1 MANLSWSKWICQGS
15 DWQTSYDAYGTVN
28 ISRVAGSDTATVT
41 ANINMRTLG
50 GDAAYWRLWLKA
62 GDSSWTSV
70 YFPGDGHG
78 AGIYKN
84 ASVSQSVAVDAG
96 SGSLD
101 VQVQLEIVV
110 ASSASGRYSDNKT
123 VTLTYDSKGASTI
136 SDINNISMGGMST
149 VTWTPYSS
157 DFVYY
162 IKYQIG
168 SWIQW
173 TDAIA
178 PQSTSAQSYSYSVPK
193 VSADKDT
200 ILAQIPNARNAVMT
214 VTLYTYTS
222 SDASGRLI
230 GADSKTC
237 TVSVPASYAAP
248 ITDVSIADTAS
259 KISGVYLKNISKPK
273 VTVIAS
279 EKYGATPKT
288 ATIAAFTAA
297 GATLAQVTC
306 SLTKQTDGTYKG
318 ETTLPTIAIAGTTYI
333 HTSLTDSRGLTDA
346 LQKSIYISDY
356 EYPTIKSLNVSVNRD
371 TNLVTLTATGVVHT
385 AKNSSGTEKNSA
397 TYTLKRTK
405 LSDSTQ
411 TTLVSGRSVTVS
423 DSGYTITYSETLS
436 DIETETYEYS
446 LTITDKISSTT
457 QKQKTGIVCIS
468 RLAGGKGLAIFREA
482 NESDEGYVSMWG
494 NGFYVHNTDAATGGG
509 ISLEMST
516 KGNKG
521 LYAWGSGDWDEQWLA
536 YYSQKSGM
544 FQIPNWQNI
553 GYESNDEPMYPV
565 TFSEIGAPQ
574 VVRPIQ
580 KSTYAYG
587 SDTYGYV
594 WFCVYGHVVNFYGT
608 IKGMTA
614 NAASYTCAF
623 TLPEELR
630 PWMSYQIFPAYNKAA
645 PYAANWYASCWIAK
659 TGKLT
664 IYKDAAQSVTDV
676 YVSGTYVTLDPTA
689 AAAGSS
695 VLMDPPEETTEL
707 S

>member
-1 MANLSWSKWICQGS
+1 MANLTWSYWICYGS
-15 DWQTSYDAYGTVN
+15 NWEIGYDGYGTVN
-28 ISRVAGSDTATVT
+28 VSRAAGSDKAVVT
-41 ANINMRTLG
+41 ANAYMRTLG
-50 GDAAYWRLWLKA
+50 GDQAYWRLWLKV
-62 GDSSWTSV
+62 GDNAWTSA
-70 YFPGDGHG
+70 YFPGEGHG
-78 AGIYKN
+78 INVYKN
-84 ASVSQSVAVDAG
+84 TSVSQSITVDAG
-96 SGSLD
+96 SGSLSA
-101 VQVQLEIVV
+101 QVQLEIVSSV
-110 ASSASGRYSDNKT
+110 ATGGNYSAIKT
-123 VTLTYDSKGASTI
+123 ATLTYDSKGASEISSINDISLGSLSTI
-136 SDINNISMGGMST
+136 K
-149 VTWTPYSS
+149 WTPYSG
-157 DFVYY
+157 DFAYY

-168 SWIQW
+168 NWTQW
-173 TDAIA
+173 TDAIT
-178 PQSTSAQSYSYSVPK
+178 PQSTAEQSYSYIVPK
-193 VSADKDT
+193 NSSEKDT
-200 ILAQIPNARNAVMT
+200 ILAQIPDSNSKIMT

-222 SDASGRLI
+222 SSSSGKLI
-230 GADSKTC
+230 GTDAKTC
-237 TVSVPASYAAP
+237 TLTVPTSYAVP
-248 ITDVSIADTAS
+248 ITGVTISDTAA
-259 KISGVYLKNISKPK
+259 KISGIYLKNISKPK
-273 VTVIAS
+273 VTVVAS
-279 EKYGATPKT
+279 EKYSAIPKT
-288 ATIAAFTAA
+288 ATITAFTAS
-297 GATLAQVTC
+297 GTTLPKATC
-306 SLTKQTDGTYKG
+306 SLSKQSDGTYKG
-318 ETTLPTIAIAGTTYI
+318 ELTLPAIAIAGTTYI
-333 HTSLTDSRGLTDA
+333 HTSLTDSRGLTSS

-371 TNLVTLTATGVVHT
+371 TKLVTLTATGIVHT

-436 DIETETYEYS
+436 DIETETYEYV
-446 LTITDKISSTT
+446 LTVTDKISSTT

-494 NGFYVHNTDAATGGG
+494 NGFYVHNTDAAAGGG

-536 YYSQKSGM
+536 YYSQKNGM

-553 GYESNDEPMYPV
+553 GYEANTEPMYPV
-565 TFSEIGAPQ
+565 AFSEIGAPQ

-580 KSTYAYG
+580 KSTYAFG

-614 NAASYTCAF
+614 SASSYTCAF

-630 PWMSYQIFPAYNKAA
+630 PWMTYQIFPAYNKAA
-645 PYAANWYASCWIAK
+645 PYAVNWYSSCWISKA
-659 TGKLT
+659 GKMI
-664 IYKDAAQSVTDV
+664 IYKNSAQSITEV
-676 YVSGTYVTLDPTA
+676 YVCGSFISLDPTA
-689 AAAGSS
+689 AANSS
-695 VLMDPPEETTEL
+695 MLMDSPEDNTEL